1 MIAVAWQALFTII
14 GSMFD
19 ASLNNIFQRGGSSGI
34 ETSLLS
40 HTMSWDAG
48 WYLNIIHGAY
58 TDPTSAAAAFYP
70 LFPLIITTLH
80 TITFG
85 LIGYATLGIIVN
97 TIALAVALYALKKIS
112 EHFLP
117 KKFVWWPVILFITSP
132 AAIFMHFFYT
142 EAIFCAVA
150 FVAYMFAL
158 QRKWLYMGIALA
170 VLTSTRLPSILFIG
184 LCGLEFMR
192 AYEWNIKKIFNRN
205 LLYFLLAPLGFVLY
219 GLYLL
224 VVRDDFMG
232 MFTAYTLTKD
242 WVYQVFN
249 PNIFKTYD
257 FAVDRLAGVFTTS
270 IPFDEGQS
278 VNFLIP
284 LIGLA
289 ILLATSIY
297 ILFAKLPKNIGTP
310 IGVFGIV
317 SMVFV
322 SLNSN
327 LVSVHRYLLPCLG
340 IYIGITLLS
349 VKTKYLHGLFY
360 VCCYGGVLLQAY
372 LLILFVNGYFAG

>member
-117 KKFVWWPVILFITSP
+117 RKFVWWPVILFITSP

-224 VVRDDFMG
+224 VVRGDFLG
-232 MFTAYTLTKD
+232 MFTAYTLTRD
-242 WVYQVFN
+242 WSYQVFN
-249 PNIFKTYD
+249 VDIFANYI
-257 FAVDRLAGVFTTS
+257 FAINRLVTVFTTN
-270 IPFDEGQS
+270 IPFDEGQF

-284 LIGLA
+284 LSGLA
-289 ILLATSIY
+289 ILLAGSIY
-297 ILFAKLPKNIGTP
+297 LICAKLPRRIGIP
-310 IGVFGIV
+310 LGVFGFV
-317 SMVFV
+317 SMIFV

-327 LVSVHRYLLPCLG
+327 LISVNRYLLPCLG
-340 IYIGITLLS
+340 IYIFISLLS
-349 VKTKYLHGLFY
+349 SRSKYLHTLFY
-360 VCCYGGVLLQAY
+360 ICSYVGILLQAY